1 MLPLIF
7 EIFIQIG
14 GKNISGNK
22 LKKNKFLLEKEKLED
37 KANNPSKRIPGKIA
51 KYWNAQTL

>member
-7 EIFIQIG
+7 ETFIQIG

-22 LKKNKFLLEKEKLED
+22 VKKNKFLLEKEKLED
-37 KANNPSKRIPGKIA
+37 KVNNPSKSGKIA